1 MVEGKGAGQEQ
12 EVDYEFFRA
21 GVDGRKE
28 GQEATDKRPG
38 ELSLQKPDIYDNS
51 HFCVLQPW
59 LGAFWGQQVWRTWQ
73 GSSKISQRT

>member
-28 GQEATDKRPG
+28 GQQATDKRPG
-38 ELSLQKPDIYDNS
+38 EPSLLCDVSRI
-51 HFCVLQPW
+51 CVLQP
-59 LGAFWGQQVWRTWQ
+59 
-73 GSSKISQRT
+73 